1 MAEAY
6 PDLKANQN
14 FLALQNELTATEDR
28 IAAGAALLQRQR
40 ARAQHQGRDGP
51 VQHRRRHVHFDRA
64 EYFEAEG
71 IEREAPQVSF
81 GGPGAGTGQIGP
93 GGSTADHPGRSA
105 GHHPPGRPGRPAR
118 GPDHCPDRVAG
129 HPGPQD
135 GGMARYQVTVD
146 VEKGPRLHRTLRARS
161 AQAAYQSVRST
172 LIEQGVDP
180 RAHCLASVRRRRR
193 FRPSVLIA
201 GGPWADGG
209 DDGSAGVREPR
220 RPLPSPPSL
229 SARLLPPRDR

>member
-1 MAEAY
+1 
-6 PDLKANQN
+6 
-14 FLALQNELTATEDR
+14 
-28 IAAGAALLQRQR
+28 
-40 ARAQHQGRDGP
+40 
-51 VQHRRRHVHFDRA
+51 
-64 EYFEAEG
+64 
-71 IEREAPQVSF
+71 
-81 GGPGAGTGQIGP
+81 
-93 GGSTADHPGRSA
+93 
-105 GHHPPGRPGRPAR
+105 
-118 GPDHCPDRVAG
+118 
-129 HPGPQD
+129 
-135 GGMARYQVTVD
+135 MARYQVTVD

-161 AQAAYQSVRST
+161 AQAAYQSVRSA

-201 GGPWADGG
+201 GGPWTDGG

>member
-1 MAEAY
+1 
-6 PDLKANQN
+6 
-14 FLALQNELTATEDR
+14 
-28 IAAGAALLQRQR
+28 
-40 ARAQHQGRDGP
+40 
-51 VQHRRRHVHFDRA
+51 
-64 EYFEAEG
+64 
-71 IEREAPQVSF
+71 
-81 GGPGAGTGQIGP
+81 
-93 GGSTADHPGRSA
+93 
-105 GHHPPGRPGRPAR
+105 
-118 GPDHCPDRVAG
+118 
-129 HPGPQD
+129 
-135 GGMARYQVTVD
+135 MARYQVTVD

-220 RPLPSPPSL
+220 RPLPSPTPSL